1 MPKVEIPFL
10 KRFSSGLTTIS
21 DVDSHIRKTLSSL
34 TRNINLA
41 VHEIGDIAEVKKVYT
56 KIEDLPP
63 DGDTDNPNFKYM
75 NAIEFNIIGKEAL
88 SKNVERIALPINNAE
103 YELPVE
109 GEYVVVKQLFG
120 KYFYGNR
127 INIFGNPNNSSFSTL
142 SDSLTT
148 NSLSLKSD
156 KTLEVADSGVVENK
170 TESDITLGNHF
181 KSDFTIKPILLNEGD
196 SVVQG
201 RFGNTIRLGSNIE
214 SNIENSPNIKLR
226 AGQLQDADKFGQEET
241 ADKLKTSF
249 REIPVVEDIN
259 SDASSIWMTT
269 DETVSLTPATLEDT
283 NIYPTDTA
291 PEVFDSKQIILNSGR
306 LIFNSKESGILG
318 FSNGPI
324 DFSTLNSF
332 GVAAKQDLNLYSPT
346 IVIGREDKTKN
357 ISLLGK
363 DFYLQNEKGITAIIS
378 KGIEL
383 GVDFAQQEPAVK
395 GDTLEEILSELM
407 DVVSDLSS
415 AVATIVTT
423 PVTIGVLATPTPQ
436 PYAREASRA
445 YQALS
450 SLATLSIKL
459 NTMKSRVVTLQ

>member
-88 SKNVERIALPINNAE
+88 SKIVDRIDLPINNAE
-103 YELPVE
+103 YELHVE

-214 SNIENSPNIKLR
+214 SNS
-226 AGQLQDADKFGQEET
+226 GWDT
-241 ADKLKTSF
+241 TS
-249 REIPVVEDIN
+249 RY
-259 SDASSIWMTT
+259 T
-269 DETVSLTPATLEDT
+269 
-283 NIYPTDTA
+283 
-291 PEVFDSKQIILNSGR
+291 
-306 LIFNSKESGILG
+306 
-318 FSNGPI
+318 
-324 DFSTLNSF
+324 ST
-332 GVAAKQDLNLYSPT
+332 
-346 IVIGREDKTKN
+346 
-357 ISLLGK
+357 
-363 DFYLQNEKGITAIIS
+363 
-378 KGIEL
+378 
-383 GVDFAQQEPAVK
+383 
-395 GDTLEEILSELM
+395 
-407 DVVSDLSS
+407 
-415 AVATIVTT
+415 
-423 PVTIGVLATPTPQ
+423 
-436 PYAREASRA
+436 
-445 YQALS
+445 
-450 SLATLSIKL
+450 
-459 NTMKSRVVTLQ
+459 